1 MAALRTARFWTCVKG
16 PYLYL
21 YLYLRNPVQTCLNLF
36 GICPSRG
43 ELNLSKNRARG
54 SPPHAKL
61 RKTEVGAPKSVQ
73 RGPRDMPKARVAAFE
88 AALTDL

>member
-1 MAALRTARFWTCVKG
+1 MKG